1 MSPKQSINSNSL
13 HPKLATQENSKPF
26 VDLNQL
32 HDYPKDSIRQII
44 VDLRI
49 KKSRVSLEIVELQKL
64 IVKAR
69 DELCILVGKRH
80 FYQSVTVDLE
90 KYLEETEQCQK
101 NARTTPPAKNSAPS
115 LESTRSN

>member
-1 MSPKQSINSNSL
+1 MSTNQPRNSKSFPAQSFA
-13 HPKLATQENSKPF
+13 PEFSKPF
-26 VDLNQL
+26 IDLNQL

-80 FYQSVTVDLE
+80 FYQTVTVDLE
-90 KYLEETEQCQK
+90 KYLEETEQCLK
-101 NARTTPPAKNSAPS
+101 NAPTTPPAKSSAPS
-115 LESTRSN
+115 LESTHRN